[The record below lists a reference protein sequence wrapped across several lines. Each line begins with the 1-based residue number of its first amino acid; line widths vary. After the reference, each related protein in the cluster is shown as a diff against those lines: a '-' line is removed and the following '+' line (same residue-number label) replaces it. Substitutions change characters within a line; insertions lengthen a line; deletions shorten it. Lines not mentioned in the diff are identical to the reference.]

1 MPNIDQA
8 VPGDGRW
15 EIDWQLMQCD
25 VGATNFYYSFQGS
38 NPTYIK
44 MQVVNSRSA
53 AERSQRHHAVLPGTQ
68 QECSLCCLTGSRHGC
83 HCGPEACRG
92 S

>member
-1 MPNIDQA
+1 MTDECPECPVPNIDQA

-25 VGATNFYYSFQGS
+25 VAATNFYYSFQGS

-44 MQVVNSRSA
+44 MQVANTRS
-53 AERSQRHHAVLPGTQ
+53 EPL
-68 QECSLCCLTGSRHGC
+68 
-83 HCGPEACRG
+83 
-92 S
+92 